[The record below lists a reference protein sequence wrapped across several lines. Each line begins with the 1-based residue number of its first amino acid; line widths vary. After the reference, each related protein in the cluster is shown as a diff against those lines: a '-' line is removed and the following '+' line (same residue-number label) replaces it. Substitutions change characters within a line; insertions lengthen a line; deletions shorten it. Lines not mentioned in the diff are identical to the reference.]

1 MKVTPLFVN
10 AQHDGGSQRAA
21 GSTMPATRVGKE
33 EHKRR
38 AKRKKASATVRR
50 RGVPDSSINV
60 GHRERWVSTL
70 GGGALIL
77 YGLMRRGWKGALLG
91 FAGGALLNRGITGYC
106 HVYQALGMSTA
117 SAIGVQRGVKG
128 IKVEKSVVINK
139 SPEELYRYWRNFEN
153 LPRFMDHLKSIRLID
168 DKRSHWV
175 VEGPAGTDVEWDAEI
190 IKEEENRMIAWRSL
204 ENAEVKNA
212 GSVYFDSEPMEGAT
226 RIRVILNY
234 EPPAGRLGAAVAK
247 LFGEEPA
254 RQIEQ
259 DLQRFK
265 QMMEQPYH

>member
-1 MKVTPLFVN
+1 MKAAPLFVN
-10 AQHDGGSQRAA
+10 AQHDGGSQRTA
-21 GSTMPATRVGKE
+21 GSMAPATRADKE
-33 EHKRR
+33 KHKQR
-38 AKRKKASATVRR
+38 AKRKKAAAPAQRR
-50 RGVPDSSINV
+50 AAPDGSINV
-60 GHRERWVSTL
+60 GHRERWISTL
-70 GGGALIL
+70 SGAALLL
-77 YGLMRRGWKGALLG
+77 YGLVRRDWKGALLAVG
-91 FAGGALLNRGITGYC
+91 GGALLNRGVTGHC
-106 HVYQALGMSTA
+106 NMYQALGMSTA
-117 SAIGVQRGVKG
+117 SEIGVQRGVKG

-153 LPRFMDHLKSIRLID
+153 LPRFMDNLKSVKVID

-175 VEGPAGTDVEWDAEI
+175 VEGPAGTDVEWDSEI

-212 GSVYFDSEPMEGAT
+212 GSVYFDREPMEGAT
-226 RIRVILNY
+226 RIKVIMNY
-234 EPPAGRLGAAVAK
+234 EPPAGKLGAAVAK

-254 RQIEQ
+254 RQMEQ